1 MSTPQLVIFSQTFNI
16 HHIPLIKPHLGTLDG
31 ERGGGGGGQ
40 GTCDGLSVFEW
51 DRAVRN
57 V

>member
-31 ERGGGGGGQ
+31 ERGGGVKELVMVYQ
-40 GTCDGLSVFEW
+40 FLNGTGP
-51 DRAVRN
+51 
-57 V
+57 